1 MELLTGLCARAVTS
15 TTRERRRVAPKEIRR
30 TTIWPARLAYWFT
43 YLADRADLGNL
54 RTTWMVLAMG
64 RLLALGFMESARL
77 YSSTVY
83 THRRSSSST
92 SEWDDVRILNA
103 THICV
108 DFDGYTAYI
117 AGLL

>member
-64 RLLALGFMESARL
+64 RLLALFYEVSKTLFFHSVHPPPVLIFNFCVG
-77 YSSTVY
+77 
-83 THRRSSSST
+83 RR
-92 SEWDDVRILNA
+92 
-103 THICV
+103 
-108 DFDGYTAYI
+108 
-117 AGLL
+117 

>member
-43 YLADRADLGNL
+43 HLADRADIGQS
-54 RTTWMVLAMG
+54 TDDMDGSGDGTAIGTV
-64 RLLALGFMESARL
+64 FMKSARL

-92 SEWDDVRILNA
+92 SVWDDVRILNA
-103 THICV
+103 THM
-108 DFDGYTAYI
+108 
-117 AGLL
+117 